1 MALETARLA
10 SHIGSY
16 RSTPFDPA
24 ALTVAKQCVMDWF
37 GVTLAGFDE
46 PAARLLRSEC
56 ATGSAG
62 PSSLVGSQQRCR
74 PMDAALIN
82 GATSHALD
90 YDDVLP
96 LIGHP
101 TVAILPAALAVGQAE
116 KRSGIDVLRAFIAG
130 YETAGYIGA
139 VVTRSHYE
147 RGFHSTAT
155 LGSFGAAAAAAL
167 LMELKPA
174 EIAIAL
180 GLAGTQATGLKSMF
194 GTMTKPFHAGRAAA
208 NGVLAA
214 RLAARGFTANPAVLE
229 TPQGFVTT
237 LGDGDPSADYP
248 LPVPGS
254 MVVDTLFKYHA
265 SCYLT
270 HSTIEAVRQITE
282 RFPLAPDDVAA
293 IEVHVSPGHLSV
305 CNIPS
310 PRTGLE
316 TKFSLRH
323 TVALATLG
331 EDTAAIA
338 TFSDRWANDAKV
350 VALRERVT
358 VHGDRTQAR
367 DAQVFVRTREGRSI
381 EGVVDVAVPE
391 RDLATQQKRLTAK
404 FDSLV
409 TPIIGASR
417 ASELRNTIAAFDTAS
432 NVEEL
437 MALTGEGRMKA
448 DFSGSFFAAGAE
460 TAAHHARD
468 QGEQNNVG

>member
-10 SHIGSY
+10 SHIDSY
-16 RSTPFDPA
+16 RSTPLHPA

-46 PAARLLRSEC
+46 PVARLLRSEC
-56 ATGSAG
+56 ATGSEG

-74 PMDAALIN
+74 PVDAALIN

-90 YDDVLP
+90 YDDVHP

-167 LMELKPA
+167 LMDLKPA

-180 GLAGTQATGLKSMF
+180 GIAGTQAAGLKSMF

-237 LGDGDPSADYP
+237 LGDGDPSADQP
-248 LPVPGS
+248 LPVQGS

-270 HSTIEAVRQITE
+270 HSTIEAVRQIRE
-282 RFPLAPDDVAA
+282 RLLLAPDDVAA
-293 IEVHVSPGHLSV
+293 IEVHVAPGHLSV

-310 PRTGLE
+310 PCTGLE

-323 TVALATLG
+323 TAALAILG
-331 EDTAAIA
+331 EDTAATA
-338 TFSDRWANDAKV
+338 TFSDRCANEATV

-358 VHGDRTQAR
+358 VHGDRPQAR

-391 RDLATQQKRLTAK
+391 SDLERQQKRLTAK

-409 TPIIGASR
+409 TPIIGARR
-417 ASELRNTIAAFDTAS
+417 ASALRNTIAALDTAS
-432 NVEEL
+432 SIDEL
-437 MALTGEGRMKA
+437 LAVSGEGRMNA
-448 DFSGSFFAAGAE
+448 DFRGSFLAAGAQ
-460 TAAHHARD
+460 TAANHTD
-468 QGEQNNVG
+468 QGEQNNVR